1 MSAMMRFKVE
11 YTDTYA
17 GEANY
22 SWLRVAH
29 FDAPE
34 DASNS
39 LLVRR
44 AKKALNMG
52 RWPTRTETWGDAL
65 ALKPR
70 DGAAVIAFITAEE
83 NV

>member
-1 MSAMMRFKVE
+1 MKFKVE
-11 YTDTYA
+11 YTDTFG

-39 LLVRR
+39 MLIRR
-44 AKKALNMG
+44 AKKALNLSG
-52 RWPTRTETWGDAL
+52 WPTRTETMGETL
-65 ALKPR
+65 ALYPR
-70 DGAAVIAFITAEE
+70 DGSCVVMFINAEG
-83 NV
+83 V

>member
-1 MSAMMRFKVE
+1 MKSRVE
-11 YTDTYA
+11 YTDTFG

-39 LLVRR
+39 MLIRR
-44 AKKALNMG
+44 AKKALNMSG
-52 RWPTRTETWGDAL
+52 WATRTETSHSHDL
-65 ALKPR
+65 ALYPR
-70 DGAAVIAFITAEE
+70 DGSCVVMFIYPEG
-83 NV
+83 V